1 MVGHSS
7 LPDLQARGPRQAVN
21 PAYLAGRPRQAVCP
35 AYLAGHPTLH
45 MPSAG
50 DLTTRSGVKPVTHAK
65 TKQCSRLGSIK

>member
-7 LPDLQARGPRQAVN
+7 LPDLQARG
-21 PAYLAGRPRQAVCP
+21 PRQAVCP